1 MDAGDASG
9 LGTDDY
15 CDDGD
20 GEDLDV
26 FGDEERR
33 GGEREGEVRQ
43 EEAAKGVGIMVA
55 DGHGDLSRFPRRRL
69 KVSNG
74 FWQNLPP
81 KYATNAVMNQGRNKY
96 APVSDTEK
104 PKLPCM

>member
-9 LGTDDY
+9 LSTDDY

-43 EEAAKGVGIMVA
+43 EEAAECGDHGR

-69 KVSNG
+69 EVSNG
-74 FWQNLPP
+74 FLAEFP
-81 KYATNAVMNQGRNKY
+81 AEIR
-96 APVSDTEK
+96 D
-104 PKLPCM
+104 

>member
-26 FGDEERR
+26 FGDEES
-33 GGEREGEVRQ
+33 GGESAREKYAKRRQ
-43 EEAAKGVGIMVA
+43 PKA
-55 DGHGDLSRFPRRRL
+55 DHGRHSHGDLSRFPRRRL

-74 FWQNLPP
+74 FL
-81 KYATNAVMNQGRNKY
+81 AEFTAEIR
-96 APVSDTEK
+96 D
-104 PKLPCM
+104 